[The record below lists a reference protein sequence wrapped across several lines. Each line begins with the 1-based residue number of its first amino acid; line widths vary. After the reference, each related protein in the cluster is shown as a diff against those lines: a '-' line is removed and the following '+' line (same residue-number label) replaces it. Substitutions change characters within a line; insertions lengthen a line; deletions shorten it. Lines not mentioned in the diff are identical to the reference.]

1 LFNPGEPLLLTETVT
16 RGAIAGSYLNRK
28 GVDQEDKGGRHAGGR
43 SECRKDTVMHRAIAK
58 LPSCTFHNSCAKEG
72 IIMNSQRPVVDDL
85 LTSIA
90 LSRRTALLKMST
102 AGLAA
107 ALLVRGMGNAVA
119 QDASPTPAY
128 AAGVTAEILGR
139 IEPPGAPGYTLQ
151 LVRVTFAPDAVVAA
165 HRHSGGTV
173 TTEVSGSHAFTVLE
187 GNARLIRAGTGTP
200 AAGSEAGEPMALGQ
214 EYTIAPGDVI
224 IFDETVVHTA
234 HNPNSEP
241 AVLMEAQLRAS
252 DRPLT
257 EFSPELATPVG

>member
-1 LFNPGEPLLLTETVT
+1 MLKV
-16 RGAIAGSYLNRK
+16 S
-28 GVDQEDKGGRHAGGR
+28 AGG
-43 SECRKDTVMHRAIAK
+43 
-58 LPSCTFHNSCAKEG
+58 
-72 IIMNSQRPVVDDL
+72 
-85 LTSIA
+85 
-90 LSRRTALLKMST
+90 
-102 AGLAA
+102 LAV

-173 TTEVSGSHAFTVLE
+173 TTQLSGSHAFTVLE
-187 GNARLIRAGTGTP
+187 GNARLIRAGTATP
-200 AAGSEAGEPMALGQ
+200 ATGAEAGEPMELGR
-214 EYTIAPGDVI
+214 EYTIAPGDVM
-224 IFDETVVHTA
+224 IFDEMVVHTA
-234 HNPNSEP
+234 HNPTSEP

-257 EFSPELATPVG
+257 EFVPDLATPVG